1 MKRVTSI
8 DLILQ
13 LPENY
18 VSKQMAL
25 YTALREAIISQ
36 AIATNQRLPST
47 REFARANG
55 ISRGTAVIVY
65 ELLQAEGYV
74 VTRRGAGTFVTP
86 SLPDDRMVVPE
97 SGSQLD
103 LQLQQAAESS
113 RAPAEALS
121 RLGHQLASTTLPV
134 EDTVRRP
141 VPFLAHLPALDEFP
155 ISLWA
160 RLTAKHARLV
170 KPDLLGHGH
179 AAGWPRLRTAIAAY
193 LRTTRG
199 IDCRHEQI
207 ILTSS
212 TRQSLLFCARLLTE
226 PGDAALIED
235 PGHPGALA
243 ALRVAGLEVVPI
255 PVDSDGMIIGA
266 YRQFRGRPR
275 LASVTPAAQCPTG
288 AVMSVDRRHALLDWA
303 ARYDA
308 WLFEDDDESEFR
320 YCGHPMPALYGM
332 SKSGCVLYAGS
343 FDKTLFPALRTSY
356 LVVPPQ
362 LVDVFA
368 RAQAV
373 YAGWPA
379 ILPQLVLCD
388 FIESGHFVRH
398 VRRMVECYRERRA
411 ALIDA
416 VGERLGGA
424 VGIAPQPSGLGL
436 TVLWHDGRDA
446 ETIAAAA
453 EAQNLRVEPISSF
466 RIRNPVPSGSI
477 LGFAA
482 YDAAVL
488 RSAVDRLARVVE
500 SLPDGGGS
508 SSARLPVTA
517 TDVPAGREP
526 TRRLVSAMPGGR

>member
-1 MKRVTSI
+1 MKRVTSVE
-8 DLILQ
+8 LILQ
-13 LPENY
+13 LSENH
-18 VSKQMAL
+18 VSKQTAL
-25 YTALREAIISQ
+25 YTALREAIIAQ
-36 AIATNQRLPST
+36 AIAPNQRLPST

-74 VTRRGAGTFVTP
+74 VTRRGAGTFVPP
-86 SLPDDRMVVPE
+86 SLPDDRMVAPKA
-97 SGSQLD
+97 GSQLD
-103 LQLQQAAESS
+103 LQLQPAAERS

-121 RLGHQLASTTLPV
+121 RLGHRLASTTLPV

-141 VPFLAHLPALDEFP
+141 VPFVPYLPALDEFP

-179 AAGWPRLRTAIAAY
+179 AAGWPRLRIALGAY

-207 ILTSS
+207 ILTSC
-212 TRQSLLFCARLLTE
+212 TRQSLLLCARLLAE

-243 ALRVAGLEVVPI
+243 ALDVAGLEVVPI
-255 PVDSDGMIIGA
+255 PVDSDGMNIGA
-266 YRQFRGRPR
+266 CRQFRGRPR
-275 LASVTPAAQCPTG
+275 LAYVTPAAQYPTG
-288 AVMSVDRRHALLDWA
+288 AVMSVDRRHELLDWA
-303 ARYDA
+303 ARHGA

-332 SKSGCVLYAGS
+332 GTSGCVLYAGS
-343 FDKTLFPALRTSY
+343 FDKTLFPALRMSY

-373 YAGWPA
+373 YARWPA

-398 VRRMVECYRERRA
+398 VRRMAECYRERRA
-411 ALIDA
+411 ALMDA
-416 VGERLGGA
+416 MNERLGGA
-424 VGIAPQPSGLGL
+424 VAITPSPCGLAL
-436 TVLWHDGRDA
+436 AVLWQDGRDA

-453 EAQNLRVEPISSF
+453 EARNLRVGPISSF
-466 RIRNPVPSGSI
+466 RIRNRVPSGSV

-482 YDAAVL
+482 YDASAL
-488 RSAVDRLARVVE
+488 RNAVDRLAGVVE
-500 SLPDGGGS
+500 GLPDGSGP
-508 SSARLPVTA
+508 APLWLPVA
-517 TDVPAGREP
+517 GTDVRSGRDVA
-526 TRRLVSAMPGGR
+526 RRLAGAMSGGR